1 MEISIEWTVVKF
13 CTEIR
18 GTDLRAQ
25 ICPAPLPFRQ
35 IPLRPGLWRVG
46 LIRCHTFGCS
56 DWLQVYPTAF
66 RGILVCACWITPLW
80 NRKRTDRF
88 QTNMHLQVWFH
99 EICLLDSHV
108 PLRMNHNTIGGPFL
122 NFSSSVISRSNFQF
136 VQYFNSWLNTC
147 KTTASALLCWWANA
161 SMLTCY
167 TKMLSMDYI

>member
-13 CTEIR
+13 CTKIR

-66 RGILVCACWITPLW
+66 RGILVCACWITPE
-80 NRKRTDRF
+80 KRTDRF
-88 QTNMHLQVWFH
+88 QTNMHLRVWFH
-99 EICLLDSHV
+99 EICLLDRLVLTVMFPSGWIIIRLVV
-108 PLRMNHNTIGGPFL
+108 PSLTFPL
-122 NFSSSVISRSNFQF
+122 ASSVGQIFSLSNI
-136 VQYFNSWLNTC
+136 L
-147 KTTASALLCWWANA
+147 
-161 SMLTCY
+161 
-167 TKMLSMDYI
+167 IHG

>member
-88 QTNMHLQVWFH
+88 QTNMHLRVWFH
-99 EICLLDSHV
+99 EICLLDRLVLTVMFPSGWIIIRLVV
-108 PLRMNHNTIGGPFL
+108 PSLTFPL
-122 NFSSSVISRSNFQF
+122 ASSVGQIFSLSNI
-136 VQYFNSWLNTC
+136 L
-147 KTTASALLCWWANA
+147 
-161 SMLTCY
+161 
-167 TKMLSMDYI
+167 IHG